1 MDPPCQRSIISE
13 SRPSLSRRNAKAV
26 PALLGQREGADNI
39 CKKVHAWKSPS
50 PPVESD
56 GYLDVDGIRSEDQKD
71 DFVVIGRE
79 DKRRE
84 VISRLLAAD
93 DALNI
98 TGIYGMDGI
107 GKTTL
112 AQKVYGDSSVH
123 RHFDCFAWASVGK
136 DFRTRRILLQH
147 VCRARDDM
155 ASFPDLDLAQKLYEF
170 LQSKRFLIALDDVWS
185 ADAWECPPR
194 CIFVSRTNRQQSA
207 AHRSPLG
214 TTELR
219 RRFLLHQPRTFSVPF
234 FLLSFLQPS
243 LSRSSFSF
251 WFFFQ
256 FQPSA
261 FFFTVVPPPSLS
273 NSQPPF
279 FFF

>member
-1 MDPPCQRSIISE
+1 
-13 SRPSLSRRNAKAV
+13 
-26 PALLGQREGADNI
+26 
-39 CKKVHAWKSPS
+39 
-50 PPVESD
+50 
-56 GYLDVDGIRSEDQKD
+56 
-71 DFVVIGRE
+71 
-79 DKRRE
+79 
-84 VISRLLAAD
+84 
-93 DALNI
+93 
-98 TGIYGMDGI
+98 MDGI

-219 RRFLLHQPRTFSVPF
+219 RRFLLHQPRTFS
-234 FLLSFLQPS
+234 
-243 LSRSSFSF
+243 
-251 WFFFQ
+251 
-256 FQPSA
+256 PSA
-261 FFFTVVPPPSLS
+261 FFFTVVPSPSLS